1 MANPTKLFWPCR
13 SWRDYGEIVFVD
25 SREEPLGPP
34 TPTPPSVLKLQCD
47 DAEWWLTAVAIR
59 LATGGGI
66 VMVSTGI
73 KRVDGGW
80 VHRNYLAR

>member
-34 TPTPPSVLKLQCD
+34 TPTPPSILKLQCD
-47 DAEWWLTAVAIR
+47 DAEWWLTAVAQLR
-59 LATGGGI
+59 ADEGRGALHPFEL
-66 VMVSTGI
+66 STP
-73 KRVDGGW
+73 
-80 VHRNYLAR
+80 YLF